1 MIRTGQVPDKPWKEA
16 SRPLEF
22 RTVSHEMLPGGTREI
37 EAQLWFYGISGT
49 GVHVPNQ
56 QEDALFYDA
65 QIHVDAILGYPWLLS
80 RGLGVVP
87 SRTGAY
93 LWNPANNGLSSYLR
107 PWQGNL
113 TMGLQE
119 TRGDVKLQ
127 VDESETMEGDLSLQ
141 KLQLTLPD

>member
-1 MIRTGQVPDKPWKEA
+1 M
-16 SRPLEF
+16 
-22 RTVSHEMLPGGTREI
+22 
-37 EAQLWFYGISGT
+37 
-49 GVHVPNQ
+49 HVPNQ

-80 RGLGVVP
+80 RGLGVVS

-93 LWNPANNGLSSYLR
+93 LWSPACNGLSSYLR

-113 TMGLQE
+113 TMGQQE

-127 VDESETMEGDLSLQ
+127 VEEWDAMYGDLSLRSCI
-141 KLQLTLPD
+141 

>member
-1 MIRTGQVPDKPWKEA
+1 
-16 SRPLEF
+16 
-22 RTVSHEMLPGGTREI
+22 MLPGRTREI

-49 GVHVPNQ
+49 SVHVPNR

-65 QIHVDAILGYPWLLS
+65 QIHVNAILGYPWLLS

-93 LWNPANNGLSSYLR
+93 LWSPANNGLSSYLR

-113 TMGLQE
+113 TMGQ
-119 TRGDVKLQ
+119 
-127 VDESETMEGDLSLQ
+127 
-141 KLQLTLPD
+141 